1 MIENFISYM
10 KLSIVENL
18 FIVAVI
24 SILFCIYLIYKNTH
38 SVPRNI
44 VLNIQNRNYKRIY
57 KETRVFIF
65 IDNEKYYLDNVE
77 DINKTGKLLDT
88 NKIVL
93 DNTKKIFY
101 FINE

>member
-18 FIVAVI
+18 FIVSVI

-38 SVPRNI
+38 SVSRNI

-77 DINKTGKLLDT
+77 DINKTGKVLDT

-93 DNTKKIFY
+93 DNTKKTFY

>member
-1 MIENFISYM
+1 MQIPLY
-10 KLSIVENL
+10 
-18 FIVAVI
+18 
-24 SILFCIYLIYKNTH
+24 IYLIYKNTH

-77 DINKTGKLLDT
+77 DINKTGKVLDT

-93 DNTKKIFY
+93 DNTKKTLY